1 MSDFTFLHAADLHL
15 ASPLS
20 GLAAKNAELAARFA
34 AASREAFTGLV
45 THAIDTRAAFLLI
58 AGDVFDGNWPDL
70 SIGLFFAR
78 ELSRLDRAGIPV
90 AIVRGNHD
98 AKSVVTK
105 SVSHPPLVHEFPVD
119 RATTHRLD
127 HLRVA
132 IHGRS
137 FPDRAVPDASFAG
150 SYPEPRPG
158 WFNIGLLHTSCDGSS
173 QGLHD
178 TYAPCSPIALAAK
191 GYDYWALGH
200 VHDYVEVMRE
210 PPIIFPGNLQGRS
223 VRECGPKGA
232 VAVDVADGRVTAIR
246 RLVLDRARFAHL
258 DVALDYDHEDEAS
271 VLSAVAAALRPQIAE
286 AEGRPLAVRV
296 TLRGETPLH
305 GALAGDPERLAAEI
319 QAAAHRL
326 HEDVWLEAL
335 KIRTVRPARPA
346 PAGDGL
352 IDPAALLAELDHDP
366 QLRRRAA
373 EMIAEIA
380 KRLPGGMGEADE
392 PDLAGDLDQL
402 CLEAEAMIMTR
413 LAGRGC

>member
-1 MSDFTFLHAADLHL
+1 MSAFTFLHAADLHL
-15 ASPLS
+15 ASPLA
-20 GLAAKNAELAARFA
+20 GLAARNADLAARFA

-58 AGDVFDGNWPDL
+58 AGDVFDGDWPDL

-105 SVSHPPLVHEFPVD
+105 SVSHPPLVHEFPVH
-119 RATTHRLD
+119 RATTYQLE

-137 FPDRAVPDASFAG
+137 FPERVVPDESFARG
-150 SYPEPRPG
+150 YPDPEPG
-158 WFNIGLLHTSCDGSS
+158 WFNIGLLHTSCGGHA
-173 QGLHD
+173 QHA
-178 TYAPCSPIALAAK
+178 TYAPCAPSELAAR

-258 DVALDYDHEDEAS
+258 DVALDHDHEDEAS
-271 VLSAVAAALRPQIAE
+271 VLAAVGAALRPPIKE

-346 PAGDGL
+346 PVGDGL
-352 IDPAALLAELDHDP
+352 IDPAVLLAELDHDP
-366 QLRRRAA
+366 ALRRRAA

-380 KRLPGGMGEADE
+380 RRLPGGMGEADE
-392 PDLAGDLDQL
+392 PDLSGDLDQL
-402 CLEAEAMIMTR
+402 CAEAEAMIMTR

>member
-1 MSDFTFLHAADLHL
+1 MSAFTFLHAADLHL
-15 ASPLS
+15 ASPLA
-20 GLAAKNAELAARFA
+20 GLAARNADLAARFA

-58 AGDVFDGNWPDL
+58 AGDVYDREWPDL

-78 ELSRLDRAGIPV
+78 ELSRLARAGIPV

-98 AKSVVTK
+98 ADSVVRKSVTL
-105 SVSHPPLVHEFPVD
+105 PDGIHEFPSA
-119 RATTHRLD
+119 RAATHRLE

-132 IHGRS
+132 LHGRS
-137 FPDRAVPDASFAG
+137 FPERAVPDESFARG
-150 SYPEPRPG
+150 YPDPEPG
-158 WFNIGLLHTSCDGSS
+158 WFNVGLLHTSCG
-173 QGLHD
+173 GHARHA
-178 TYAPCSPIALAAK
+178 TYAPCAPAELAAR

-223 VRECGPKGA
+223 IRECGPKGA
-232 VAVDVADGRVTAIR
+232 VAVDVADGRVTGIR
-246 RLVLDRARFAHL
+246 RLVFDRARFAHL
-258 DVALDYDHEDEAS
+258 DVPIDRDHEDEAS
-271 VLSAVAAALRPQIAE
+271 VLSAVTDALRPHVEE

-305 GALAGDPERLAAEI
+305 AALAGDPERLAAEV

-366 QLRRRAA
+366 ALRRRAA

-402 CLEAEAMIMTR
+402 CAEAEAMIMTR